1 MSQKVHCTA
10 ISNMNSL
17 VPSDLFS
24 LTRVLYNKHVA
35 NLTINDSPTI
45 TLKLIGGRGLWFFK
59 DEKILSVLAD
69 TRSACME
76 KNMITILKEIIK
88 EQDEQSSF
96 HTTCCH
102 GR

>member
-1 MSQKVHCTA
+1 
-10 ISNMNSL
+10 MNSL

-24 LTRVLYNKHVA
+24 LTRVLYNKHVV
-35 NLTINDSPTI
+35 NLTINDSPLTTTI

-76 KNMITILKEIIK
+76 KNLIAILKEIIK
-88 EQDEQSSF
+88 EQNEQSSF
-96 HTTCCH
+96 HTTYCH
-102 GR
+102 S